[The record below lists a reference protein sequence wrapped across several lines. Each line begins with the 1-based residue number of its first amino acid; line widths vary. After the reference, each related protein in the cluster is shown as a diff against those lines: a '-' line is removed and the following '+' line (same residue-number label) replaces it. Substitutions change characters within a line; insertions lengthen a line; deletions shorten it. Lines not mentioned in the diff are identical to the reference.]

1 MSTFVIT
8 LIKGAIA
15 LNFALVVAAALV
27 YLERRI
33 SAWIQYRIGPNRVG
47 PFGLLQPLADVIK
60 LYTKEDIVPYN
71 ANKAFHRL
79 APIISIAIALAVLC
93 VITPA
98 SYLLLEDGT
107 KLFIAVAPNV
117 NVGLLLI
124 LALTSVGV
132 YGITLAGWSSNNKY
146 SLLGGLR
153 SSAQMISYEL
163 AMGLAAVAA
172 VMLSGSL
179 DMYHIITS
187 QAGGRWNIWFQPLG
201 FIVFLVASF
210 AETNRAPF
218 DLPEA
223 EPELVGGY
231 HTEYSG
237 MKFGLYLAEY
247 ANMFTAS
254 AVMTILYLG
263 GYDMPLLPQLL
274 GLQEG
279 TLARVLFELAVF
291 FGKVS
296 LFLFLFIWVRWTL
309 PRFRY
314 DQLMN
319 LGWRV
324 LLPLGLA
331 NIIITGAIVFL
342 FDNIVA
348 CCNERNHQHTSATD
362 DILGEALSPGNCQR
376 SGADLQDDVQTKA
389 DTTIS

>member
-237 MKFGLYLAEY
+237 MKFGL
-247 ANMFTAS
+247 
-254 AVMTILYLG
+254 
-263 GYDMPLLPQLL
+263 LPC
-274 GLQEG
+274 
-279 TLARVLFELAVF
+279 RVCEHVHC
-291 FGKVS
+291 VS
-296 LFLFLFIWVRWTL
+296 
-309 PRFRY
+309 
-314 DQLMN
+314 
-319 LGWRV
+319 
-324 LLPLGLA
+324 
-331 NIIITGAIVFL
+331 
-342 FDNIVA
+342 
-348 CCNERNHQHTSATD
+348 SD
-362 DILGEALSPGNCQR
+362 DDPV
-376 SGADLQDDVQTKA
+376 SGRL
-389 DTTIS
+389 

>member
-1 MSTFVIT
+1 MQLLMSSLVIT

-15 LNFALVVAAALV
+15 LNFALVIAAALV
-27 YLERRI
+27 YLERKI
-33 SAWIQYRIGPNRVG
+33 SAWMQYRIGPNRVG
-47 PFGLLQPLADVIK
+47 PFGLLQPLADVLK

-71 ANKAFHRL
+71 ANKSFHRL
-79 APIISIAIALAVLC
+79 APIISIAVALSILC

-98 SYLLLEDGT
+98 SYVLLEDGT
-107 KLFIAVAPNV
+107 RLFIAVAPNV
-117 NVGLLLI
+117 NVGLLVI
-124 LALTSVGV
+124 LALTSIGV

-163 AMGLAAVAA
+163 AMGLAAVA
-172 VMLSGSL
+172 VLMLSGSL
-179 DMYHIITS
+179 DMNQIIAA
-187 QAGGRWNIWFQPLG
+187 QANGRWNIWFQPLG
-201 FIVFLVASF
+201 FLIFLVASF

-237 MKFGLYLAEY
+237 MKFGLFYLAEY

-254 AVMTILYLG
+254 AVMTTLYLG
-263 GYDMPLLPQLL
+263 GYDLPLIPTLL

-279 TLARVLFELAVF
+279 SLARVLFELAVF

-296 LFLFLFIWVRWTL
+296 AFLFLFIWVRWTL

-324 LLPLGLA
+324 LLPLGLV
-331 NIIITGAIVFL
+331 NIIITGAIVF
-342 FDNIVA
+342 FV
-348 CCNERNHQHTSATD
+348 R
-362 DILGEALSPGNCQR
+362 
-376 SGADLQDDVQTKA
+376 
-389 DTTIS
+389 

>member
-237 MKFGLYLAEY
+237 MKFGLFYLAEY

-331 NIIITGAIVFL
+331 NIIITGAIVF
-342 FDNIVA
+342 FV
-348 CCNERNHQHTSATD
+348 R
-362 DILGEALSPGNCQR
+362 
-376 SGADLQDDVQTKA
+376 
-389 DTTIS
+389 

>member
-1 MSTFVIT
+1 VQDAMSSFVVT

-15 LNFALVVAAALV
+15 LNFALVIAAALV

-33 SAWIQYRIGPNRVG
+33 SAWMQYRIGPNRVG
-47 PFGLLQPLADVIK
+47 PFGLLQPLADVLK
-60 LYTKEDIVPYN
+60 LYTKEDVVPYN
-71 ANKAFHRL
+71 ANRAFHRL
-79 APIISIAIALAVLC
+79 APLISIAVALSILC

-117 NVGLLLI
+117 NVGFLLI
-124 LALTSVGV
+124 LALTSIGV

-146 SLLGGLR
+146 SLMGGLR

-172 VMLSGSL
+172 LMLSGSL
-179 DMYHIITS
+179 DMNQIIAS
-187 QAGGRWNIWFQPLG
+187 QANGRWNIWFQPLG
-201 FIVFLVASF
+201 FVIFLVASF

-237 MKFGLYLAEY
+237 MKFGLFYLAEY

-254 AVMTILYLG
+254 AVMTTLYLG
-263 GYDMPLLPQLL
+263 GYDLPLVPQLL
-274 GLQEG
+274 GVQEG
-279 TLARVLFELAVF
+279 TLPRVLLELATF

-296 LFLFLFIWVRWTL
+296 VLLFFFIWVRWTL

-324 LLPLGLA
+324 LLPLGLV
-331 NIIITGAIVFL
+331 NIIITGAIVF
-342 FDNIVA
+342 FV
-348 CCNERNHQHTSATD
+348 R
-362 DILGEALSPGNCQR
+362 
-376 SGADLQDDVQTKA
+376 
-389 DTTIS
+389 